1 MIFLNSHEKF
11 ERNTE
16 EIKRSYGND
25 ANRNIRNSTRR
36 TQVQKEQEIQAGM
49 YNFSGSP
56 NKTRLPI
63 PKTRI
68 ADPQLA
74 EIANMISE
82 LADKPASIPQD
93 DTKETDFLAKL
104 AMASRDTRNEISNLR
119 AQTALIQ

>member
-1 MIFLNSHEKF
+1 MTQIATYVIQRVELKF
-11 ERNTE
+11 KRNRKFKQACIT
-16 EIKRSYGND
+16 SV
-25 ANRNIRNSTRR
+25 A
-36 TQVQKEQEIQAGM
+36 VQTKHA
-49 YNFSGSP
+49 
-56 NKTRLPI
+56 KTSN
-63 PKTRI
+63 